1 MPESAQERFQA
12 EIDALRAENAFL
24 ASDNATLRAEN
35 ASFAAEVDVL
45 TRRIDELTQRV
56 GKSSKNS
63 SMPPSSDSPKHKAEA
78 TKTRAERRAEA
89 KAKRKGDVERNRGK
103 QPGAPGAN
111 LAMRRIPDG
120 IVYHPPTH
128 CDSCGDDLADAS
140 VEGIERRQVFDFP
153 TPVLCCVEH
162 RAVTKR
168 CRCGA
173 ATKGQ
178 FPSSAKGPASY
189 GPNVRASA
197 LYLLMGQHLPVER
210 TAQAMASLLGT
221 PVSTGFI
228 ASLVPEA
235 ACGLVGFLDELK
247 ARLRASALLHVDET
261 FDQVGT
267 KKMWFHVAANELYT
281 FLTAS
286 MTRAK
291 SAPDEA
297 GVLPEFSGVMVHDRL
312 SMYFRYPKA
321 THAICHAHVQRD
333 LAAVGIG
340 FDQGWANDMAALL
353 VEMNNAAHRARDKGK
368 SHLPRR
374 MVDSFLARYDELA
387 AAGLDANPKP
397 VGRKRDRL
405 EADGYNIAAALIKL
419 RPEATRFA
427 TDLSVPFTN
436 NEAESSIRMVKIHS
450 KVSGC
455 FQSFTGAQ
463 AFAAIRSYLATA
475 AKHEVGALDVLARL
489 FHGETWMPPRT
500 T

>member
-1 MPESAQERFQA
+1 VPESAQERFQS
-12 EIDALRAENAFL
+12 EID
-24 ASDNATLRAEN
+24 TLRAEN
-35 ASFAAEVDVL
+35 ASLVGDNAALRGENALLASEVEVVRAENSAL
-45 TRRIDELTQRV
+45 ARRIDELTQRLDK
-56 GKSSKNS
+56 GSKNS
-63 SMPPSSDSPKHKAEA
+63 SMPPSSDSIKHKAEA
-78 TKTRAERRAEA
+78 TKTRADRRAEA
-89 KAKRKGDVERNRGK
+89 KAKRKDDVERRRGK

-111 LAMRRIPDG
+111 LAMRPDPDE
-120 IVYHPPTH
+120 IVDHVPTH
-128 CDSCGDDLADAS
+128 CGSCGDDLADAPS
-140 VEGIERRQVFDFP
+140 EGTERRQVFDIP
-153 TPVLCCVEH
+153 TPVLGCVEH
-162 RAVTKR
+162 RSVTKR

-173 ATKGQ
+173 TTKGD

-235 ACGLVGFLDELK
+235 SDSLVGFLDELK
-247 ARLRASALLHVDET
+247 QRLRSSALLHVDET

-267 KKMWFHVAANELYT
+267 DKMWFHVAANELYT
-281 FLTAS
+281 FLVAS

-297 GVLPEFSGVMVHDRL
+297 GVLPDFSGVMVHDRL
-312 SMYFRYPKA
+312 SMYFGYDKA

-353 VEMNNAAHRARDKGK
+353 LEMNNAAHNARDKGR
-368 SHLPRR
+368 SHLSRR
-374 MVDSFLARYDELA
+374 TISSFLARYDALA
-387 AAGLDANPKP
+387 ADGLAANPQP

-405 EADGYNIAAALIKL
+405 EADGYNLAAALIKL
-419 RPEATRFA
+419 RPEATRFI

-436 NEAESSIRMVKIHS
+436 NEAESSIRMVK
-450 KVSGC
+450 VSVNRPSRVGL
-455 FQSFTGAQ
+455 
-463 AFAAIRSYLATA
+463 RLA
-475 AKHEVGALDVLARL
+475 V
-489 FHGETWMPPRT
+489 
-500 T
+500 